1 MGWRNLDWQ
10 INVVKMKATADS
22 SFSPGALVLECI
34 YRIIPTFPKG
44 VGIRISIS
52 VSHWMRDGC
61 TPMGVLPLL
70 GWGQFPEQGSESFQ
84 PKTRPEVGGV
94 RASVLMSPNE
104 RTRWFK
110 MASTTFYFLH
120 YSGTCDSYTV
130 THPLPKESI
139 LRNGSLDDFIIVQ
152 TS

>member
-22 SFSPGALVLECI
+22 SFSPGAQVLERI

-70 GWGQFPEQGSESFQ
+70 GWGQFPGQGSESFQ
-84 PKTRPEVGGV
+84 SKTRPEVGGV
-94 RASVLMSPNE
+94 RASVLMRE
-104 RTRWFK
+104 LGGLKWHLQH
-110 MASTTFYFLH
+110 STSCTIQVLVIHIQSRIPYQK
-120 YSGTCDSYTV
+120 G
-130 THPLPKESI
+130 SI